1 MKFGSKYDLLDTPAI
16 WNANRFTEVN
26 ISKLLKNPKQALGAV
41 ISQTV

>member
-16 WNANRFTEVN
+16 WNTNRFTEVN
-26 ISKLLKNPKQALGAV
+26 ISKLLKNAMEAVGAV